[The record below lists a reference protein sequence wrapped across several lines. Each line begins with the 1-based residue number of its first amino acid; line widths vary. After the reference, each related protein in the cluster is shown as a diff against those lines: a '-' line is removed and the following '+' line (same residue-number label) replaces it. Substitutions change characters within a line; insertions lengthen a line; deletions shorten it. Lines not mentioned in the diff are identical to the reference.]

1 MSSELSKWIEKR
13 VLSRP
18 YKKKSLSRYKQI
30 LNSLKIVKPKEIILI
45 GGTNGKG
52 SLSELITK
60 LAVKSN
66 ISIGTFTSPHI
77 LNFNER
83 IRVNNNEISDKKF
96 LESLKKILSMDEDKS
111 LNFYQI
117 ISLAALNYFNSLNL
131 DLWVLEIGM
140 GGRLD
145 PMNFLESDI
154 SVITKV
160 ALDHQEHLGN
170 SIEEIAEEKAG
181 IIKKQKPIIYG
192 SIKIPNAIKN
202 KSNKLKSKLISPEI
216 DKLSK
221 RDFNEIKSLSKKN
234 IISSEV
240 IYCFYKLCDL
250 SKFDLKK
257 NLNLKFLNDFNLFG
271 RLTHFDNILID
282 SAHNEDAILFLQ
294 NYIDKN
300 FKNVKNLNIY
310 FCCSKDKDPFTLLKP
325 FEGKVD
331 RIYLPE
337 NLHDRLMSSKEIVTK
352 TAKINLDFVS
362 IASLKEVYDSILK
375 SKKDSLNLVMGSF
388 YFSAEFLKYIQNKR
402 NLSISLS
409 NLERAIS

>member
-1 MSSELSKWIEKR
+1 MSSELSKWIEKK

-30 LNSLKIVKPKEIILI
+30 LDSLKIVKPKEIILI

-83 IRVNNNEISDKKF
+83 IRVNNKEISDKKF
-96 LESLKKILSMDEDKS
+96 LESLKKILSIDEDKS

-181 IIKKQKPIIYG
+181 IIK
-192 SIKIPNAIKN
+192 NKN
-202 KSNKLKSKLISPEI
+202 
-216 DKLSK
+216 
-221 RDFNEIKSLSKKN
+221 
-234 IISSEV
+234 
-240 IYCFYKLCDL
+240 
-250 SKFDLKK
+250 
-257 NLNLKFLNDFNLFG
+257 
-271 RLTHFDNILID
+271 
-282 SAHNEDAILFLQ
+282 Q
-294 NYIDKN
+294 
-300 FKNVKNLNIY
+300 
-310 FCCSKDKDPFTLLKP
+310 
-325 FEGKVD
+325 
-331 RIYLPE
+331 
-337 NLHDRLMSSKEIVTK
+337 
-352 TAKINLDFVS
+352 
-362 IASLKEVYDSILK
+362 
-375 SKKDSLNLVMGSF
+375 
-388 YFSAEFLKYIQNKR
+388 
-402 NLSISLS
+402 
-409 NLERAIS
+409 

>member
-1 MSSELSKWIEKR
+1 MSSELSKWIEKK

-30 LNSLKIVKPKEIILI
+30 LDSLKIVKPKEIILI

-83 IRVNNNEISDKKF
+83 IRVNNKEISDKKF
-96 LESLKKILSMDEDKS
+96 LESLKKILSIDEDKS

-154 SVITKV
+154 SIITKV

-181 IIKKQKPIIYG
+181 IIKKQKPIIFG

-202 KSNKLKSKLISPEI
+202 KSNKLKSKLISPSK
-216 DKLSK
+216 DRLSQE
-221 RDFNEIKSLSKKN
+221 DFDEIKKLSKKN
-234 IISSEV
+234 ILSSET
-240 IYCFYKLCDL
+240 IYCIFKICDL

-257 NLNLKFLNDFNLFG
+257 NLNLKFLDNFKLYG
-271 RLTHFDNILID
+271 RLTYFSNILID
-282 SAHNEDAILFLQ
+282 SAHNQDSILFLID
-294 NYIDKN
+294 YIDKN
-300 FKNVKNLNIY
+300 FKDKKSLNLY
-310 FCCSKDKDPFTLLKP
+310 FCCSRNKDTLTLLNP

-337 NLHDRLMSSKEIVTK
+337 NIHDRLMSSEEVLSKLKKV
-352 TAKINLDFVS
+352 NLEFVS
-362 IASLKEVYDSILK
+362 LTSMKEVHDSISK
-375 SKKDSLNLVMGSF
+375 SKKDSLNLLIGSF
-388 YFSAEFLKYIQNKR
+388 YFSAEFLKYIQNKKK
-402 NLSISLS
+402 LGISLG
-409 NLERAIS
+409 NLEKVIS

>member
-1 MSSELSKWIEKR
+1 MSSELSKWIEKK

-30 LNSLKIVKPKEIILI
+30 LDSLQIVKPKEIILI

-60 LAVKSN
+60 LAVNSN

-83 IRVNNNEISDKKF
+83 IRVNSTEISDKKF
-96 LESLKKILSMDEDKS
+96 LDSLQKILSLDKDKY

-117 ISLAALNYFNSLNL
+117 ISLAALNYFNALNL

-154 SVITKV
+154 SIITKV

-181 IIKKQKPIIYG
+181 IIKKEKPIIFG
-192 SIKIPNAIKN
+192 SIKIPNAIKS
-202 KSNKLKSKLISPEI
+202 KSKELKSKLISPSK
-216 DKLSK
+216 DRLSQK
-221 RDFNEIKSLSKKN
+221 DFNEIKKLSKKN
-234 IISSEV
+234 ILSSET
-240 IYCFYKLCDL
+240 IYCIFKICDL

-257 NLNLKFLNDFNLFG
+257 NLNLKFLDNFKLYG
-271 RLTHFDNILID
+271 RLTYFSNILID
-282 SAHNEDAILFLQ
+282 SAHNQDSILFLID
-294 NYIDKN
+294 YIDKN
-300 FKNVKNLNIY
+300 FKAKKSLNLY
-310 FCCSKDKDPFTLLKP
+310 FCCSRDKDPFTLLKP

-337 NLHDRLMSSKEIVTK
+337 NIHDRLMSSEEVISKLK
-352 TAKINLDFVS
+352 KINLEFVS
-362 IASLKEVYDSILK
+362 LSSMKEVYGSISK
-375 SKKDSLNLVMGSF
+375 SRKDSLNLLIGSF
-388 YFSAEFLKYIQNKR
+388 YFSAEFLKYIQNKKK
-402 NLSISLS
+402 LDISLG
-409 NLERAIS
+409 NLEKIIS

>member
-1 MSSELSKWIEKR
+1 M
-13 VLSRP
+13 
-18 YKKKSLSRYKQI
+18 
-30 LNSLKIVKPKEIILI
+30 
-45 GGTNGKG
+45 
-52 SLSELITK
+52 
-60 LAVKSN
+60 
-66 ISIGTFTSPHI
+66 
-77 LNFNER
+77 
-83 IRVNNNEISDKKF
+83 
-96 LESLKKILSMDEDKS
+96 
-111 LNFYQI
+111 
-117 ISLAALNYFNSLNL
+117 
-131 DLWVLEIGM
+131 
-140 GGRLD
+140 
-145 PMNFLESDI
+145 
-154 SVITKV
+154 
-160 ALDHQEHLGN
+160 
-170 SIEEIAEEKAG
+170 
-181 IIKKQKPIIYG
+181 
-192 SIKIPNAIKN
+192 
-202 KSNKLKSKLISPEI
+202 
-216 DKLSK
+216 
-221 RDFNEIKSLSKKN
+221 
-234 IISSEV
+234 
-240 IYCFYKLCDL
+240 

-337 NLHDRLMSSKEIVTK
+337 NLHDRLMSSQEIVTK